1 MLTALQENLSTI
13 LSNNTTIFSLIGMLI
28 IIIAFTKIKQVK
40 FSTSMITQI
49 GVALGA
55 SIALSFIKPFTAPY
69 GGSVTLGSM
78 VPIIIISYIYGPIVG
93 VLTGFLRGVLDLI
106 IGPAQILHP
115 IQILFDYALPF
126 MAIGLSGFIKNNK
139 LLGATFA
146 TSLRFVFHFI
156 SGFIFWGFYAP
167 EGMSP
172 LLYSF
177 LYNISYVFFDGLIC
191 VLILAVLPIE
201 RLQKELKRA

>member
-1 MLTALQENLSTI
+1 MGVNLVMLTALQENLSTI

-49 GVALGA
+49 GVALSA

-93 VLTGFLRGVLDLI
+93 VLTGFFKRSIRPYNWSSSNTSSYTDI
-106 IGPAQILHP
+106 I
-115 IQILFDYALPF
+115 
-126 MAIGLSGFIKNNK
+126 
-139 LLGATFA
+139 
-146 TSLRFVFHFI
+146 
-156 SGFIFWGFYAP
+156 
-167 EGMSP
+167 
-172 LLYSF
+172 
-177 LYNISYVFFDGLIC
+177 
-191 VLILAVLPIE
+191 
-201 RLQKELKRA
+201 